1 MQFGLLGR
9 HLAHSYSPE
18 IHANLGEYPYSLFE
32 IEPEELENFLKNHPF
47 DGINVTIPYK
57 KDVIPYLASLS
68 PEAQQLGAVNT
79 IVRRGNSLI
88 GHNTDYAGFLSMLQR
103 SGLQVAGKKILVLGS
118 GGASNTVTAVLRA
131 QGATPVVISRSGENH
146 YGNLSL
152 HQDASAIVNTT
163 PVGMYPD
170 TMVSPVDLD
179 QFLKLEAVL
188 DIVYN
193 PARTKLLMD
202 AAAKGIPTENGL
214 WMLIAQAKESSQ
226 WFTGKKISDS
236 VLPEIYTKLRNKM
249 QNIILIGM
257 PGCGKTTIA
266 THVAKALNRKLV
278 DLDAAV
284 IALAGCS
291 IPEIFSRYGEEA
303 FRKLET
309 AVLSQYGKES
319 GLIIAT
325 GGGSVT
331 RPENYRHIHQNA
343 TVFWL
348 TRALSKL
355 PTEGRPLSQGGKLEN
370 MYAIRKPL
378 YEAFSDYTISNDGT
392 IDETVSAIL
401 AHYTQQ

>member
-32 IEPEELENFLKNHPF
+32 IGPEELENFLKNHPF

-79 IVRRGNSLI
+79 IVRRGNSLV

-179 QFLKLEAVL
+179 QFPKLEAVL

-214 WMLIAQAKESSQ
+214 WMLIAQAKESAQ

-291 IPEIFSRYGEEA
+291 IPEIFSRYGEKA

-319 GLIIAT
+319 GLVIAT

>member
-291 IPEIFSRYGEEA
+291 IPEIFSRDGEEA

>member
-1 MQFGLLGR
+1 MLQ
-9 HLAHSYSPE
+9 SP
-18 IHANLGEYPYSLFE
+18 
-32 IEPEELENFLKNHPF
+32 
-47 DGINVTIPYK
+47 K

-146 YGNLSL
+146 YGNLSP

-179 QFLKLEAVL
+179 QFPKLEAVL

-214 WMLIAQAKESSQ
+214 WMLIAQAKESAQ
-226 WFTGKKISDS
+226 WFTGEKISDS

-291 IPEIFSRYGEEA
+291 IPEIFSRDG
-303 FRKLET
+303 
-309 AVLSQYGKES
+309 
-319 GLIIAT
+319 
-325 GGGSVT
+325 
-331 RPENYRHIHQNA
+331 
-343 TVFWL
+343 
-348 TRALSKL
+348 LSKVGNCSSV
-355 PTEGRPLSQGGKLEN
+355 P
-370 MYAIRKPL
+370 IR
-378 YEAFSDYTISNDGT
+378 ERIRTG
-392 IDETVSAIL
+392 
-401 AHYTQQ
+401 HRHRRR

>member
-1 MQFGLLGR
+1 MEFGLLGR

-57 KDVIPYLASLS
+57 KAVIPYLASLS

-152 HQDASAIVNTT
+152 HQDTSAIVNTT

-179 QFLKLEAVL
+179 QFPKLEAVL

-249 QNIILIGM
+249 QNIIFIGM

-266 THVAKALNRKLV
+266 THVAKALNRTLV

-291 IPEIFSRYGEEA
+291 IPEIFSRDGEEA

-319 GLIIAT
+319 GLVIAT